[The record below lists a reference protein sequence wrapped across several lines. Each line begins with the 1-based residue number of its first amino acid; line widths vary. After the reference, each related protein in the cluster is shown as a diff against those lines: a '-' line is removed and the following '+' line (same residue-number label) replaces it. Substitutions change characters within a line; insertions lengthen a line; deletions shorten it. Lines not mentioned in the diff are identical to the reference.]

1 MVPTTQPAGSDPRR
15 AAAGAGRP
23 GARKARTRDCRK
35 CLIMGSLV
43 EAGLP
48 ASTIEAVCQRMW
60 LNRVRRNQILFAEGN
75 RAAYLYAIR
84 SGRVKLVKVDAGGR
98 EHLAAVLEGGDL
110 FGFEAVFD
118 DAYTAGAEALI
129 DGEVCV
135 AAGGELKELM
145 ARVPR
150 VAIDLARYLHHQLA
164 RARQRQSYVTASG
177 AQAKLAG
184 YLLHEL
190 AAGDGDPRCGDPR
203 CGETVV
209 RQDLTLKD
217 LGGILGLSPETVC
230 RTLGTFKERGISRKH
245 PGGLLIQDLPALERL
260 AGG

>member
-1 MVPTTQPAGSDPRR
+1 
-15 AAAGAGRP
+15 
-23 GARKARTRDCRK
+23 
-35 CLIMGSLV
+35 MGSLV

-75 RAAYLYAIR
+75 RATYLYAVR

-98 EHLAAVLEGGDL
+98 EHLTAVLEAGDL

-150 VAIDLARYLHHQLA
+150 VAIDFARYLHHQLS
-164 RARQRQSYVTASG
+164 RARQRQAYVTASG

-190 AAGDGDPRCGDPR
+190 AASDPYGGDPRD
-203 CGETVV
+203 GETVL

-230 RTLGTFKERGISRKH
+230 RTLGTFTARGISRKH
-245 PGGLLIQDLPALERL
+245 PGGILIQDLQALERL